1 MTGASLRLG
10 PGKKTSLQLDTL
22 RSKKRRS
29 NSKLQTRVVRGV
41 YSCKIGQMFRPPPK
55 LIPSLRAKERG

>member
-41 YSCKIGQMFRPPPK
+41 YSCKIGQMFRPPP
-55 LIPSLRAKERG
+55 PPN